1 MSLLLKIAV
10 GVVIVAALLFAGIW
24 LFFGIV
30 FKLDDIKKKKEAAAW
45 FLQREFSG
53 NVQIYDYT
61 ETSGRRQRNVYIHG
75 KNGHSLSYELGKNTE
90 RDEFI
95 ASSATAFKRQGESRV
110 TFVSKNGV
118 ERTFEYPFD

>member
-1 MSLLLKIAV
+1 MSLFLKIAI
-10 GVVIVAALLFAGIW
+10 GVLIVATLLFAGIW

-30 FKLDDIKKKKEAAAW
+30 FKLEHIKRKKEAAAW
-45 FLQREFSG
+45 FVQREFSG

-61 ETSGRRQRNVYIHG
+61 ETSGRRQRMVYIHG
-75 KNGHSLSYELGKNTE
+75 EKGYTLGYELGKNTE

-95 ASSATAFKRQGESRV
+95 AASATAFKRQGERAV
-110 TFVSKNGV
+110 TFISKSGV